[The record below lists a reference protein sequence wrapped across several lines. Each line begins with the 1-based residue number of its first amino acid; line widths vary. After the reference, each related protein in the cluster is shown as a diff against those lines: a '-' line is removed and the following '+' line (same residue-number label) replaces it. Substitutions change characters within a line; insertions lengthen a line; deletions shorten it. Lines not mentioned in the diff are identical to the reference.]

1 MGAYDAY
8 NAKKTV
14 YRRPRKKKMYINVS
28 ANTALYYAC
37 NLKHMND
44 FEVRL
49 VYIHP
54 GCGGID

>member
-1 MGAYDAY
+1 
-8 NAKKTV
+8 
-14 YRRPRKKKMYINVS
+14 MYINVS

-37 NLKHMND
+37 NQHIND
-44 FEVRL
+44 FEVKH

>member
-1 MGAYDAY
+1 MMYIML
-8 NAKKTV
+8 KKL
-14 YRRPRKKKMYINVS
+14 YIDDPGKKNMYINVS

-37 NLKHMND
+37 NLKHIND
-44 FEVRL
+44 FEVRH